1 MNKYSHL
8 IGRIF
13 LAIIFIMAGIGKI
26 KDPAGTMGY
35 MASVGLP
42 GVLLWPTIAL
52 ELLGGIAIV
61 VGFQTRVMA
70 VALAVFTVVAAVLFH
85 HNMADQMQSIM
96 FLKDISIAGGLLLL
110 ASSGATA
117 FSVDKTKS

>member
-8 IGRIF
+8 LGRVL
-13 LAIIFIMAGIGKI
+13 LAIIFILAGIGKI

-35 MASVGLP
+35 MASAGLP
-42 GVLLWPTIAL
+42 GFLLWPTIAL

-61 VGFQTRVMA
+61 IGFQTRIVA

-85 HNMADQMQSIM
+85 NNMADQMQSIM

-117 FSVDKTKS
+117 FSVDKH